1 MTNPFYDPYQVLS
14 KVYAEGAHLKIALA
28 ETPIEEAHR
37 SRTVKVCY
45 GVLEHDAYLSL
56 CIRSVAD
63 KSPKQSVRILFKIA
77 IYFLI
82 FLEKPR
88 YMVTDLAVSKA
99 AWRAL
104 SMPRFVGLIGKK
116 LQFHRGMRD
125 FRL

>member
-14 KVYAEGAHLKIALA
+14 KVYAESAHLKIALA

-63 KSPKQSVRILFKIA
+63 KSPKQSVRILLKIA
-77 IYFLI
+77 LYFLI
-82 FLEKPR
+82 FLKNHDTWSPILPFR
-88 YMVTDLAVSKA
+88 SSKRWERA
-99 AWRAL
+99 AWLAL
-104 SMPRFVGLIGKK
+104 SMPRFVGLIG
-116 LQFHRGMRD
+116 RRS
-125 FRL
+125 